1 MEFTAYYP
9 PGPGLT
15 KLLRVMTSNCLQA
28 VRSHRTKI
36 KAIFL
41 AMKLTTILL
50 LITFMQ
56 VSART
61 YSQRISLSVK
71 NAPIE
76 SVFKEIKKQTGYQ
89 FLFNNQMLDDAKSV
103 TIEID
108 NGTLEQALE
117 QCFKEQSLSYTIV
130 EKTIVIK
137 QKIVSANQV
146 LKSFFPPP
154 PIDVKGKVL
163 NENDEPVAGVTV
175 TVKGTKNATSTD
187 VNGFFEIKNIDE
199 NATLVF
205 TSVNMETYEIK
216 VNGKTELAIN
226 LKTKTSKLDEVQV
239 IAYGTST
246 QRLNTGSV
254 STVKSVAISNQPVSN
269 PVAALQGRV
278 SGLMISSSSGLP
290 GADIQVRVRGENS
303 MKQGNDPL
311 YIIDG
316 VPFFSAALNQFQGGN
331 GSQSPLNSLNP
342 GDIER
347 IDILK
352 DADATAIYGSRGA
365 NGVILIT
372 TKKGKAGQSQVN
384 VNVYSGISKTSRMM
398 DLLNT
403 QQYLELRKDAFAQD
417 GVTPTASNAP
427 DLLVWDQ
434 NAYTDWQKLLIG
446 NTANVLEAQ
455 VSFSGG
461 TALTRFLLSGTY
473 RHETTVL
480 PGDFSFNKG
489 GILLKADHNSSNGKL
504 GITASFNYNADKNRI
519 FPTDVTQYFTLAPNY
534 APYNPDGSFQWF
546 GNVQNPLA
554 ILKRTYETKTNNLIG
569 NSVLRYNLTSKLTL
583 RTNLGLTQTNMN
595 QLQTLPFVGFNPATA
610 PASQSQFG
618 DVSVRSYI
626 VEPQAEYTTRAGAGK
641 LNLLAG
647 TSWQQNV
654 NEGNFL
660 FATGFSSDALL
671 KDIRSASTVTVRNND
686 YRQYNY
692 QSVFGRVNYNLSQTY
707 LLNLTFR
714 RDGSSRFGPGK
725 RFGNFGA
732 IGAGWILTNESFAKG
747 LSFLSYAK
755 LRGSYGTTGNDQ
767 IGDYQYLDTWGSSS
781 FPYGGLTGLSPTRV
795 FNADYSWEVN
805 KKMEAALE
813 LGFVQNRILFTTNY
827 YNNRSS
833 NQLIGRTLSAQSGF
847 SSYIANL
854 PAKVENSGWEFDLNT
869 VNIKGKA
876 LTWETSFNLTIPS
889 NKLLEYPN
897 LESSADANSYEVGQ
911 SIRMIK
917 GFQFTGVNT
926 ATGIPEFLDVNK
938 DGFITSPADYVVLGE
953 TMPTFYGGLSNTLSY
968 KGLSLDVFFQF
979 VKQESITL
987 DWGPT
992 TATYGSMNNKNV
1004 SALDRWQKPGDITDI
1019 PRATTTTAN
1028 AANVAFRNFY
1038 RSSSAAW
1045 GDASYIRLKNVA
1057 LSYDLSSV
1065 FRKIK
1070 LNGGSI
1076 YLLGQNLWTITNYK
1090 GLDPEINGFDRRFVF
1105 PINPFGS
1112 VKTQA
1117 LPVLRTITLGIK
1129 LSL

>member
-1 MEFTAYYP
+1 MLNVQKKEQ
-9 PGPGLT
+9 GPRCS
-15 KLLRVMTSNCLQA
+15 LLEKPL
-28 VRSHRTKI
+28 KI
-36 KAIFL
+36 
-41 AMKLTTILL
+41 MKLMSLFL
-50 LITFMQ
+50 FVAALQ
-56 VSART
+56 VQAKT
-61 YSQRISLSVK
+61 YSQVTLDLK
-71 NAPIE
+71 NVPIE
-76 SVFKEIKKQTGYQ
+76 KVFREIKRQTDFLFLYNNEEIKKLG
-89 FLFNNQMLDDAKSV
+89 NV
-103 TIEID
+103 TIRVHNASIEEV
-108 NGTLEQALE
+108 LSKSL
-117 QCFKEQSLSYTIV
+117 QSTGFSYKILD
-130 EKTIVIK
+130 KTIVLNPSSEVLSGTEVIK
-137 QKIVSANQV
+137 VI
-146 LKSFFPPP
+146 
-154 PIDVKGKVL
+154 IDVNGKVTDASGL
-163 NENDEPVAGVTV
+163 PLHGASIK
-175 TVKGTKNATSTD
+175 VKGTSTGTTTNEMGEFLLKG
-187 VNGFFEIKNIDE
+187 VSE
-199 NATLVF
+199 NATLEISFVGYKTVTVPVNNNTFLSIKLNVEENRLDETVF
-205 TSVNMETYEIK
+205 IAY
-216 VNGKTELAIN
+216 G
-226 LKTKTSKLDEVQV
+226 KTSK
-239 IAYGTST
+239 
-246 QRLNTGSV
+246 RLNTGSV
-254 STVKSVAISNQPVSN
+254 ATVNSTTISNQPVSN

-290 GADIQVRVRGENS
+290 GADLQVRVRGENS

-316 VPFFSAALNQFQGGN
+316 VPFFSAALNLFQGAN
-331 GSQSPLNSLNP
+331 GSQSPLNSLNSA
-342 GDIER
+342 DIER

-372 TKKGKAGQSQVN
+372 TKKGKAGESQVN
-384 VNVYSGISKTSRMM
+384 LNVYSGISKTSRMM
-398 DLLNT
+398 EMLNT
-403 QQYLELRKDAFAQD
+403 QQYLALRKDAFAQD
-417 GVTPTASNAP
+417 GVTPTATNAP

-446 NTANVLEAQ
+446 NTANVSEAQ

-489 GILLKADHNSSNGKL
+489 GILLSADHISSNGKL
-504 GITASFNYNADKNRI
+504 GVSASVNYNADKNQI
-519 FPTDVTQYFTLAPNY
+519 FPTDVTQYFALPPNY
-534 APYNPDGSFQWF
+534 APYNPDGSFNWY

-554 ILKRTYETKTNNLIG
+554 YLKRTYETRTNNLIG
-569 NSVLRYNLTSKLTL
+569 NSVLRYNPISKLTL
-583 RTNLGLTQTNMN
+583 RANLGITQTNMD
-595 QLQTLPFVGFNPATA
+595 QLQTLPFAGFNPVSA

-626 VEPQAEYTTRAGAGK
+626 VEPQAEYSSRLGSGLINILAGA
-641 LNLLAG
+641 
-647 TSWQQNV
+647 SWQENIT
-654 NEGNFL
+654 EGNYL

-671 KDIRSASTVTVRNND
+671 EDIRSATSVSVRNND

-707 LLNLTFR
+707 LFNLTFR

-732 IGAGWILTNESFAKG
+732 VGAGWIFTNEEFAKG
-747 LSFLSYAK
+747 LSFLSYGK

-781 FPYGGLTGLSPTRV
+781 FPYGGLTGLTPSRV

-805 KKMEAALE
+805 KKMEAAIE
-813 LGFVQNRILFTTNY
+813 LGFVKNRILFTTNY

-833 NQLIGRTLSAQSGF
+833 NQLIGRTLSSQSGF

-869 VNIKGKA
+869 INIQGKN

-889 NKLLEYPN
+889 NKLLEYPG
-897 LESSADANSYEVGQ
+897 LEASADASSYEVGQ

-917 GFQFTGVNT
+917 GYQFTGVNP
-926 ATGIPEFLDVNK
+926 ATGIPEFLDVDK
-938 DGFITSPADYVVLGE
+938 DGVISSPADYVVLGE
-953 TMPTFYGGLSNTLSY
+953 TMPAFYGGLSNSLNY
-968 KGLSLDVFFQF
+968 KGVSLDIFFQF

-992 TATYGSMNNKNV
+992 VGTYGSMSNKDI
-1004 SALDRWQKPGDITDI
+1004 SALDRWQNPGDVTTI
-1019 PRATTTTAN
+1019 PRATATTAN
-1028 AANVAFRNFY
+1028 AANLAFRNFY

-1045 GDASYIRLKNVA
+1045 GDASYVRLKNVA

-1065 FRKIK
+1065 LKKIK

-1076 YLLGQNLWTITNYK
+1076 YLLGQNLLTFTKYK
-1090 GLDPEINGFDRRFVF
+1090 GLDPEINGFDRRFVY